1 MVVKKLKFKTYTM
14 KKFKTKFTQ
23 HTRVRTISEFEK
35 LPLGM
40 TGIVIKEPIDNK
52 QLISVNISGTY
63 FELPQ
68 DILITEKEYII
79 EIQTNQL
86 RAWKHVLTA
95 VAYEKLVEFAT
106 KDNDVLHASNIIRG
120 EDLNVF
126 LSNYARSI
134 CK

>member
-1 MVVKKLKFKTYTM
+1 M

-23 HTRVRTISEFEK
+23 HTRVRTISTFDE

-40 TGIVIKEPIDNK
+40 TGNVIKEPIDNK
-52 QLISVNISGTY
+52 QLVDVNVNGTY
-63 FELPQ
+63 YELPQ

-106 KDNDVLHASNIIRG
+106 KDNDVLHASNIVRG
-120 EDLNVF
+120 NELEVF